1 MSEVQAAIA
10 RLADGIH
17 LSEKEAEACMLEIM
31 HGQATDAQIAGYL
44 LGLHMKGETLDEIT
58 GSVRAMRAMAIRIPI
73 TDPLVVDTCGTG
85 GDKSQTFNI
94 STAAA
99 FVLAGT
105 GLTVAKHGNRSV
117 SSRSGSADVLAALG
131 VNLDLSPPHVA
142 DCINE
147 IGIGFLFAPLYHGAM
162 KYCSKPRAELG
173 IRTLMNIMG
182 PLSNPAGA
190 TIQVLGV
197 YDKTLTEKLAQ
208 VLMRLGTQHCFVL
221 HGHDGLDEI
230 SLASPTAVSEGR
242 KGRVASY
249 TIAPEDFALKP
260 VSPKDLLGGNPS
272 DNAKIIL
279 DLFRGLRGPKRDIV
293 LMNAAPA
300 LVAAGKA
307 KSLHEGYDIAGKAV
321 DNGAAYEKLEQLI
334 TFTKKAG
341 SS

>member
-1 MSEVQAAIA
+1 MSEVQEAIE
-10 RLADGIH
+10 RLADGTS

-31 HGQATDAQIAGYL
+31 HGQATDAQIAAYL
-44 LGLHMKGETLDEIT
+44 MGLRIKGETLDEIT
-58 GSVRAMRAMAIRIPI
+58 GSVRAMRSMALRIPI

-85 GDKSQTFNI
+85 GDKSGTFNI

-99 FVLAGT
+99 FVVAGA

-131 VNLDLSPPHVA
+131 VNLDLSPPKVA
-142 DCINE
+142 DCIND

-162 KYCSKPRAELG
+162 KYCAKPRAELG

-190 TIQVLGV
+190 TIQILGV
-197 YDKTLTEKLAQ
+197 YDKSLTEKLAQ
-208 VLMRLGTQHCFVL
+208 VLIRLGTQHCFVL

-230 SLASPTAVSEGR
+230 SLTGPTAVSEGK

-249 TIAPEDFALKP
+249 TISPDDFGLKP
-260 VSPKDLLGGNPS
+260 VSPKDLLGGTPA

-279 DLFRGLRGPKRDIV
+279 DIFRGRHNPKREIV

-300 LVAAGKA
+300 LIAAGQA
-307 KSLHEGYDIAGKAV
+307 NTLREAYEEAVKAV
-321 DNGAAYEKLEQLI
+321 DGGAAYEKLEKLI
-334 TFTKKAG
+334 AWTKKVG
-341 SS
+341 SA